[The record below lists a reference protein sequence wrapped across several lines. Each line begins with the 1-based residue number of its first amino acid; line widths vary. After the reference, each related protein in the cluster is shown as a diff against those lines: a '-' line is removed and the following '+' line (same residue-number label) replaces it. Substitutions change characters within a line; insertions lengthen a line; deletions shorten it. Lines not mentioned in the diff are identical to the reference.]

1 MLRDTFDRLRAHS
14 SERLF
19 YSDPNSRVFGLPM
32 AAARIFALTDML
44 TEQDISELKAL
55 KSRYEKPQAILLPVL
70 WRIQERN
77 GWIDDASMN
86 VAAELA
92 ECTKAHVLGVVSFYT
107 MFFEKPMGRYHLQVC
122 TNVSCMLRGGAD
134 VYDHVKDCLKIGNM
148 ERTADGMF
156 SLEEV
161 ECMGACGGGPMLAVG
176 DTFFEHISKDD
187 AAAIIDTIRTKGS
200 VPTPKRYAQLPDLS
214 PDTNN

>member
-1 MLRDTFDRLRAHS
+1 
-14 SERLF
+14 
-19 YSDPNSRVFGLPM
+19 
-32 AAARIFALTDML
+32 ML
-44 TEQDISELKAL
+44 TEQDISELQAL

-77 GWIDDASMN
+77 GWIDDASMDL
-86 VAAELA
+86 AASIA

-134 VYDHVKDCLKIGNM
+134 VYDHVKECLKIGHM
-148 ERTADGMF
+148 DRTADGMF
-156 SLEEV
+156 SL
-161 ECMGACGGGPMLAVG
+161 G

-187 AAAIIDTIRTKGS
+187 AAAIIETIRTKGS

-214 PDTNN
+214 PETNN